1 MPPTV
6 KMKEKKQQSA
16 EIRVQQ
22 EAVRQMQ
29 NATQG
34 MNGANLMQGSRQEVQ
49 KTRFSVLEE
58 EVMRIAGEANKQA
71 ALMAQQLTLV
81 RNLKDLFETNQKKL
95 IHQDNSRKISEA
107 DLKQFVAELQTEFN
121 KNKIELL
128 KTASTLCNLKREQ
141 LEKQIE
147 LTEEAMRQSNMEIT
161 DEWRDEAK
169 ASVLRATIR
178 SLEIFTEGDLKD
190 FQNVA
195 IFDGSQM
202 EDLKAELASVM
213 RRIEFRKELD
223 KGAKSIAVGA
233 ERHKRAG
240 NPDGYRDVSGEVL
253 NKMTLGFV
261 DKFSDKQTREEMMN
275 PVSIRENI
283 ERSLVMLDI
292 WKADRE
298 KRSKR
303 KLTREEKERFQRADQ
318 VMAYYE
324 QHVNTVLGD
333 YGMSLDRLAYSK
345 ANINELAKGTRN
357 AERIDAWNKDYKS
370 YQRLFDG
377 NQENQNQDVEEGNL
391 TAAEKRLCE
400 LERQAGIVN
409 MLELKIEAPI
419 YDLNSGKEFLAHL
432 NKQEDSKKKN
442 TFYSVFRLRKDVLSG
457 TQDRKQVERKE
468 VRFCYV
474 CAKIMCDL
482 KLANLGKE
490 DLQFAEIPPLVNEM
504 VRSYESYDIRS
515 YVQRQ
520 QELREKLMEKLGQIQ
535 RTSPIFQERRYAS
548 LLLSY
553 LHSEQMGELV
563 KKSKGKEVRVY
574 DKSYGGFDVQ
584 LEKKDRP
591 YIDRLKSVKDEP
603 LFAHDPMLKD
613 IHQGAL
619 GDCYFLAALAG
630 IVAKNP
636 ETIKEMMKD
645 NGNGTVTVRFY
656 DFVKDDGLLGDG
668 RTYKKPYYVT
678 VDKTIPER
686 TYLDRHSK
694 GDSYSKGALWVKMM
708 EKAYSAVR
716 DHDDKKY
723 NHLKIRGK
731 GETINYTEI
740 ESGQSHLALE
750 HLTGES
756 FYYYSD
762 LKKNNPIRV
771 KAFRGHFTGK
781 ASVVEG
787 KILNSPS
794 KLYFYQQHN
803 RQGKDTEKID
813 ENAKKYLAKKEFTD
827 SGNLKAQFK
836 EELDGY
842 KTIETMMEKALL
854 SRIQLMEIQAMDTE
868 TYVDTMENL
877 GKYLEKLISQLK
889 GCNGQELSDKLLDNL
904 QDYDWE
910 GNKTLRSKELKGGGR
925 IRRKAFEDIG
935 YEMIRNCWKVSG
947 QNADKLLAT
956 IKEMLKTF
964 TEALEA
970 KNKGSIYTE
979 AELNILG
986 AFDEGLTAQ
995 KKCYFGTKKFESTA
1009 ADGEGTA
1016 GEHTFK
1022 GICET
1027 HAYTVLSIEE
1037 HEINNVTKKFLR
1049 VQNPHGGNIPMYLI
1063 VENENK
1069 KAKVQRISNP
1079 IHRTDW
1085 IKFEKATNGVC
1096 LIELRDACSA
1106 MGIMSIV

>member
-34 MNGANLMQGSRQEVQ
+34 MNGENLMQGSRQEVQ

-58 EVMRIAGEANKQA
+58 EVMRIASEANKQA

-141 LEKQIE
+141 FEKQIE
-147 LTEEAMRQSNMEIT
+147 LTEEAMRQSNM
-161 DEWRDEAK
+161 
-169 ASVLRATIR
+169 
-178 SLEIFTEGDLKD
+178 
-190 FQNVA
+190 
-195 IFDGSQM
+195 
-202 EDLKAELASVM
+202 
-213 RRIEFRKELD
+213 
-223 KGAKSIAVGA
+223 
-233 ERHKRAG
+233 
-240 NPDGYRDVSGEVL
+240 
-253 NKMTLGFV
+253 
-261 DKFSDKQTREEMMN
+261 
-275 PVSIRENI
+275 
-283 ERSLVMLDI
+283 
-292 WKADRE
+292 
-298 KRSKR
+298 
-303 KLTREEKERFQRADQ
+303 
-318 VMAYYE
+318 
-324 QHVNTVLGD
+324 
-333 YGMSLDRLAYSK
+333 
-345 ANINELAKGTRN
+345 
-357 AERIDAWNKDYKS
+357 
-370 YQRLFDG
+370 
-377 NQENQNQDVEEGNL
+377 
-391 TAAEKRLCE
+391 
-400 LERQAGIVN
+400 
-409 MLELKIEAPI
+409 
-419 YDLNSGKEFLAHL
+419 
-432 NKQEDSKKKN
+432 
-442 TFYSVFRLRKDVLSG
+442 
-457 TQDRKQVERKE
+457 
-468 VRFCYV
+468 
-474 CAKIMCDL
+474 
-482 KLANLGKE
+482 
-490 DLQFAEIPPLVNEM
+490 EIPPLVNEM

-520 QELREKLMEKLGQIQ
+520 QELREKLMERLGQIQ

-563 KKSKGKEVRVY
+563 KKSQGKEVRVY

-740 ESGQSHLALE
+740 ESGQSHLALQ

-762 LKKNNPIRV
+762 LKKTTQLELRHLGAILRV
-771 KAFRGHFTGK
+771 
-781 ASVVEG
+781 
-787 KILNSPS
+787 
-794 KLYFYQQHN
+794 
-803 RQGKDTEKID
+803 
-813 ENAKKYLAKKEFTD
+813 
-827 SGNLKAQFK
+827 
-836 EELDGY
+836 
-842 KTIETMMEKALL
+842 
-854 SRIQLMEIQAMDTE
+854 
-868 TYVDTMENL
+868 
-877 GKYLEKLISQLK
+877 
-889 GCNGQELSDKLLDNL
+889 
-904 QDYDWE
+904 
-910 GNKTLRSKELKGGGR
+910 TLR
-925 IRRKAFEDIG
+925 
-935 YEMIRNCWKVSG
+935 
-947 QNADKLLAT
+947 
-956 IKEMLKTF
+956 
-964 TEALEA
+964 
-970 KNKGSIYTE
+970 
-979 AELNILG
+979 
-986 AFDEGLTAQ
+986 
-995 KKCYFGTKKFESTA
+995 
-1009 ADGEGTA
+1009 
-1016 GEHTFK
+1016 
-1022 GICET
+1022 
-1027 HAYTVLSIEE
+1027 
-1037 HEINNVTKKFLR
+1037 
-1049 VQNPHGGNIPMYLI
+1049 
-1063 VENENK
+1063 
-1069 KAKVQRISNP
+1069 
-1079 IHRTDW
+1079 
-1085 IKFEKATNGVC
+1085 
-1096 LIELRDACSA
+1096 
-1106 MGIMSIV
+1106 